1 MLECSWFDIQR
12 LPHPE
17 LHISF
22 LISHRLYLFS
32 TMNRSF
38 TSSCFAGLRSGW
50 QSLSLTLRT
59 LNSPSL
65 LLLFS
70 WPQRGR
76 TEIEIHPNKNQQP
89 QSGWTR
95 VLIDLTTR
103 NIPPSTPAGGYTGQS
118 NNRSLI
124 LKSNARMFMIR
135 YSKTPIPR
143 TPLFQIGAQ
152 KLSDY

>member
-1 MLECSWFDIQR
+1 MS
-12 LPHPE
+12 
-17 LHISF
+17 SF
-22 LISHRLYLFS
+22 FLYLYYFHLRLANWS
-32 TMNRSF
+32 QNKECWYVIYEVNIYFVIPYSLILVRY
-38 TSSCFAGLRSGW
+38 SSPAS
-50 QSLSLTLRT
+50 
-59 LNSPSL
+59 SP

-76 TEIEIHPNKNQQP
+76 MEIEIHPNKNQQP